1 MAIAFTVGYAK
12 LANVLPVETL
22 FYVVIIPFL
31 IFFGSFAGL
40 MYPNREFLHPTS
52 EIPFLIP
59 PDLT

>member
-31 IFFGSFAGL
+31 IFFGSFAGV

-52 EIPFLIP
+52 EISFLIH